1 MTTDHNKN
9 KKCLIISVVS
19 HLVLLL
25 IFAIS
30 FEFTSPL
37 IVVENTNKN
46 DIISAVVLGDSAKS
60 KILPQKPTP
69 KPVEKVEKEE
79 PKPKELPKEKEEKPA
94 QQVKQVD
101 KEAIALKAIE
111 KKKLEKQKKEQE
123 LLAKKQREALE
134 KNLLADIEKEK
145 KKHKKQ
151 KEKQL
156 QSKYEKMLRE
166 QAEKSLR
173 QQLLDENINVKGTQT
188 RESRG
193 IVDKYRALIVQSIGE
208 HWIVPAG
215 ANKRLSAELMIRLAP
230 GGAVLDVQITK
241 SSGDPSLDSSA
252 RAAVLKASPLPVPSD
267 SGEFETFRKFVLKV
281 KPENVIDSGS
291 AIS

>member
-1 MTTDHNKN
+1 MTTDRN
-9 KKCLIISVVS
+9 KKCLIISVVA
-19 HLVLLL
+19 HVVLLL
-25 IFAIS
+25 IFALS
-30 FEFTSPL
+30 FEFSSPL
-37 IVVENTNKN
+37 IVVENTNKT
-46 DIISAVVLGDSAKS
+46 DVISAVVLGESAKS

-79 PKPKELPKEKEEKPA
+79 PKPKELPKEKEKPA
-94 QQVKQVD
+94 QQIKPVD
-101 KEAIALKAIE
+101 KDAIALKVIE
-111 KKKLEKQKKEQE
+111 KKKLEKLKKEQE

-134 KNLLADIEKEK
+134 KDLLADIEKEK
-145 KKHKKQ
+145 KKRKKQ

-156 QSKYEKMLRE
+156 QAKYEKMLRE

-188 RESRG
+188 REASG
-193 IVDKYRALIVQSIGE
+193 IVDKYRALILQSISE
-208 HWIVPAG
+208 HWIVPSG
-215 ANKRLSAELMIRLAP
+215 ANKRLYAELMIRLAP
-230 GGAVLDVQITK
+230 GGVVLDVQITK

-267 SGEFETFRKFVLKV
+267 SGEFEPFRKFVLKV

-291 AIS
+291 AIG